1 MANDI
6 GLTQAQEYD
15 VGGVKLARPFKIRR
29 LGHFGFN
36 VTSVKTHLKFY
47 RDLLGFRIS
56 DELDFGSRLGPEKT
70 KEVGET
76 VGTFMR
82 HGNDH
87 HSFVLFPKKA
97 REAFG
102 HPFGNEVTINQMT
115 WQLGTLREVVDSV
128 TWLGE
133 RNVVVAR
140 TGRDLPGSNWHCY
153 PYDPEGHQNELYYGI
168 EQIGWDGL
176 SKPKQMYE
184 ERYDKPPTLPHIGEV
199 QEIKNAVKSKVDL
212 TAGLRQDDVGVGE
225 AKYDVGG
232 VLLPRPFKIAKIG
245 PVRLF
250 VNDVAGE
257 VAYYRDMLGFTVT
270 EEIAWN
276 GHRCVFLRAGTEHHS
291 LALYPKA
298 LRAELGLSPH
308 TTCFSFGCQVGDYKQ
323 LKDAIAFLK
332 DNGVKVRT
340 LDPGLF
346 PGIDYSAL
354 AFDHDGH
361 AVQLYYYMEQLG
373 WDGKPKPASLRRK
386 IDNDRWPEAIEPL
399 PDTFGGEQFLGP
411 IG

>member
-6 GLTQAQEYD
+6 GLTQAQDYE
-15 VGGVKLARPFKIRR
+15 VGGVRLKQPFKIRR

-36 VTSVKTHLKFY
+36 VESVGANLKFY

-56 DELDFGSRLGPEKT
+56 DRLDFGGRLGPEKS

-76 VGTFMR
+76 EGVFMR

-102 HPFGNEVTINQMT
+102 TPFGKEVTINQMT
-115 WQLGTLREVVDSV
+115 WQVGTLREVVDSV
-128 TWLGE
+128 QWLKD
-133 RNVVVAR
+133 RQVVVGR

-153 PYDPEGHQNELYYGI
+153 PFDGEGHQNEIYYGI

-176 SKPKQMYE
+176 SKPTKMYE
-184 ERYDKPPTLPHIGEV
+184 EHWDKPPALPQIGEV
-199 QEIKNAVKSKVDL
+199 QEIKNAIKKGVDL
-212 TAGLRQDDVGVGE
+212 TVGLRQDDVGVGE

-232 VLLPRPFKIAKIG
+232 VLLPRPFKITRIG
-245 PVRLF
+245 PIRLF
-250 VNDVAGE
+250 VNDVASE

-270 EEIAWN
+270 EEITWN
-276 GHRCVFLRAGTEHHS
+276 GHRCVFLRTGTEHHS
-291 LALYPKA
+291 MALYPKK
-298 LRAELGLSPH
+298 LRAELGMSPH
-308 TTCFSFGCQVGDYKQ
+308 TTCFAFGCQVGDYKQ
-323 LKDAIAFLK
+323 LKDAVAFLK
-332 DNGVKVRT
+332 ENGVKIRM

-346 PGIDYSAL
+346 PGIEHSAL
-354 AFDHDGH
+354 AFDPDGH
-361 AVQLYYYMEQLG
+361 AVQLYSYMEQLG
-373 WDGKPKPASLRRK
+373 WDGKPKPANLRRK